1 MTNLNE
7 DDIEISKQVKIT
19 LDNNQDLHKELLSV
33 FKQESHAISWL
44 TSTKVPLGNVSP
56 LSLINSIE
64 GKMKV
69 LDMLYRI
76 KTGDFS

>member
-7 DDIEISKQVKIT
+7 NEISKQVEIT
-19 LDNNQDLHKELLSV
+19 LDNNQDLHDELLSV

-44 TSTKVPLGNVSP
+44 TSTKSPLGNVTP
-56 LSLINSIE
+56 LSLINTTD
-64 GKMKV
+64 GKKKV
-69 LDMLYRI
+69 LDMIYRI

>member
-1 MTNLNE
+1 MINLNE
-7 DDIEISKQVKIT
+7 DEIEISKQVKIT
-19 LDNNQDLHKELLSV
+19 LDNNQDLHNELLSI

-44 TSTKVPLGNVSP
+44 TSTKVPLGNITP
-56 LSLINSIE
+56 LSLINTTD
-64 GKMKV
+64 GKKKV